1 MIQILNW
8 VPECRDHP
16 LVWVHEASCPLGSR
30 KRLTKMFSCVSLFNF
45 IYLPIT
51 LFNLILILHFFPYTL
66 NCHNMFLHNH
76 LFVLPFY
83 LKKKKKKGCI
93 HISLTSQTS
102 FYLRIYKIP
111 KYLTNTDTFI
121 SVYLCFV
128 YKLQWRK
135 WLISSAR
142 VLYSVIL
149 HLLQWN
155 LLIKMLRAIWPLHR
169 TFSYL
174 RYCISR
180 IYAIELWASSYIL
193 SSSFVWRSCFYCIL
207 HSTNTW
213 TNPYSVTGTLPPKK
227 L

>member
-83 LKKKKKKGCI
+83 LKKKKRKGAFTFHWLHKPHSTYAYI
-93 HISLTSQTS
+93 
-102 FYLRIYKIP
+102 
-111 KYLTNTDTFI
+111 KYLNIWPILILLSRYICVLFTN
-121 SVYLCFV
+121 SSGESG
-128 YKLQWRK
+128 
-135 WLISSAR
+135 SSA
-142 VLYSVIL
+142 
-149 HLLQWN
+149 Q
-155 LLIKMLRAIWPLHR
+155 PG
-169 TFSYL
+169 
-174 RYCISR
+174 C
-180 IYAIELWASSYIL
+180 
-193 SSSFVWRSCFYCIL
+193 
-207 HSTNTW
+207 STQ
-213 TNPYSVTGTLPPKK
+213 
-227 L
+227 